1 MADSHK
7 AKEQGH
13 AEQGGG
19 SVVITSHESLGHGE
33 FFFCLNQSQPFLSV
47 KWGAF
52 SSHWKK
58 QALASSA
65 IQIR

>member
-47 KWGAF
+47 KWGRLLF
-52 SSHWKK
+52 TLKK
-58 QALASSA
+58 AS
-65 IQIR
+65 IGLFGYTN